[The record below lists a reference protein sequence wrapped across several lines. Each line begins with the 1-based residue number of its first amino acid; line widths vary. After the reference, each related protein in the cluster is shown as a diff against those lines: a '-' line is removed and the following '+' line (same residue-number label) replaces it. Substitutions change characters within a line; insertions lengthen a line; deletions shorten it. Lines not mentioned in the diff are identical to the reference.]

1 MIRRCPNKFMR
12 AQLRRLRDDHALI
25 DDADR
30 DVSEAILR
38 AKRSGNSTMLRHE
51 PLDVVALVPPAWLA
65 DERRPTN
72 VGQGQRV
79 RGMGHVLMKETMCLT
94 KPARQRFGTLTIR
107 EGGHANFH
115 AHLGIAKDR
124 HAETS
129 PYGLMVRHS
138 PPELTTH
145 FGSRRQNR
153 TVRFWHMV

>member
-79 RGMGHVLMKETMCLT
+79 
-94 KPARQRFGTLTIR
+94 
-107 EGGHANFH
+107 
-115 AHLGIAKDR
+115 
-124 HAETS
+124 AE
-129 PYGLMVRHS
+129 H
-138 PPELTTH
+138 
-145 FGSRRQNR
+145 GSRPDEGDYVFDQTGETALWNAN
-153 TVRFWHMV
+153 HP